1 MLKAASEQKAYRL
14 HLEMEN
20 KIYDVVEAQ
29 TASQIAALR
38 GLSAQLQQTE
48 EMDAAKK
55 LLGKIVVIGTYI
67 KRRSNLLF
75 VAGQEG
81 SIRSEELLLCVNESA
96 ESLRLYGVNCGVKI
110 SGCQRLA
117 PEIAYMVYDILEA
130 VIETGMGN
138 RLVHFNLRRTPGTRS
153 FPYHLYRLHGRFVGS
168 LSVLSRCE
176 SRKR

>member
-1 MLKAASEQKAYRL
+1 MPLTLEKTVSGTYGDRNEAFTFTITLKNAKYETEPIHTIPVSYT
-14 HLEMEN
+14 HL
-20 KIYDVVEAQ
+20 
-29 TASQIAALR
+29 
-38 GLSAQLQQTE
+38 
-48 EMDAAKK
+48 
-55 LLGKIVVIGTYI
+55 KIVVIGTYI

-130 VIETGMGN
+130 VIVVSYT
-138 RLVHFNLRRTPGTRS
+138 
-153 FPYHLYRLHGRFVGS
+153 HLF
-168 LSVLSRCE
+168 LS
-176 SRKR
+176 